1 MKSIRL
7 LAVYVGCLLA
17 ALIIATEVPA
27 FELKE
32 SPKAAFIYNGLKT
45 DGGWLLALDQGRLEI
60 ERELGWK
67 IPYTENVG
75 EAISEIKPAVELFI
89 RRGFNI
95 IMGSTYGYS
104 EAFKELAEKYPNVAF
119 LNAAGATNSSNLQS
133 FFGRSYETAYLCGM
147 VAGAMSKS
155 GDLGIV
161 AAHPLGLVNW
171 EVNAYLLGARKM
183 NPEATVRVI
192 YTGEWSDPVK
202 ERNAALALVEAG
214 VDVIGQAEV
223 DTPAAQIAAQE
234 NGIHST
240 GHHVDMSKVTPESTL
255 CSSVW
260 VWHRFLIPTMNSI
273 VAGNWSPGEWGAF
286 IGIKDGGTDITLSEN
301 LVRTD
306 VIEMVMAARQEI
318 VDGKHVFA
326 GPVKDQDGKI
336 VVVKGQTLSDGDLWG
351 MDYLVE
357 GVIGSVN

>member
-1 MKSIRL
+1 MKSLRL
-7 LAVYVGCLLA
+7 LFAYVCCLLA
-17 ALIIATEVPA
+17 TLMIAAEAPA

-45 DGGWLLALDQGRLEI
+45 DGGWLLALDDGRVEL

-67 IPYTENVG
+67 IAYTENVA

-95 IMGSTYGYS
+95 ILGSTYGYS

-119 LNAAGATNSSNLQS
+119 LNAAGVSNGPNLQS
-133 FFGRSYETAYLCGM
+133 FFGRTYETAYLCGM

-155 GDLGIV
+155 GNLGMV
-161 AAHPLGLVNW
+161 AAHSLGLVNW

-183 NPEATVRVI
+183 NPKATLRVI

-234 NGIHST
+234 NGILST
-240 GHHVDMSKVTPESTL
+240 GHHVDMSKVAPEATL

-260 VWHRFLIPTMNSI
+260 VWHRFLTPTLKNI
-273 VAGNWSPGEWGAF
+273 VSGSWSPGEWGAF
-286 IGIKDGGTDITLSEN
+286 VGIKDGGTDITLSDN
-301 LVRTD
+301 LVRQD
-306 VIEMVMAARQEI
+306 VIDQVMAARQEI
-318 VDGKHVFA
+318 IDGKHVFA
-326 GPVKDQDGKI
+326 GPIKDQDGK
-336 VVVKGQTLSDGDLWG
+336 VVVAAGETASDGDLWG

-357 GVIGSVN
+357 GVIGSVK